1 MDQEGFAASL
11 DQVAALLPYEL
22 RHRVVALPA
31 SARSRAE
38 ELRLRVGQPLFILY
52 PEGET
57 PITGTHVTADVLETV
72 LEIAS
77 GASVHT
83 VMEQIRNGFVPVK
96 GGHRLGLCGTAV
108 VQNGALVNLRELS
121 SLSLRVARA
130 FPGVAASVVPKLWG
144 ESGLES
150 TLVLSPPGGGK
161 TTFLRDLIRCVSAG
175 EGCPPK
181 RVGVA
186 DERFELA
193 GMVDGKPTLEVGPRT
208 DVLSGC
214 PKALGLSLLLRGM
227 NPQVVAV
234 DEITAPE
241 DAAAMIQA
249 VGCGVTLLATA
260 HAASLA
266 DLSRRPLYREL
277 LDARVFGRAVVISGQ
292 GSERRY
298 TVTDLEGQPC

>member
-1 MDQEGFAASL
+1 MNLESLAARL
-11 DQVAALLPYEL
+11 DNAAALLPWEL
-22 RHRVVALPA
+22 RQKIAALPV
-31 SARSRAE
+31 SARAKAE
-38 ELRLRVGQPLFILY
+38 ELRLRVGQPVFILY

-57 PITGTHVTADVLETV
+57 PIAGTHVTGDTLETV

-83 VMEQIRNGFVPVK
+83 VMEQIRHGFVPVP

-108 VQNGALVNLRELS
+108 IQKGVLTNLRELS
-121 SLSLRVARA
+121 SLSLRVARE
-130 FPGVAASVVPKLWG
+130 FPGIAAPILPRLWG
-144 ESGLES
+144 ENGLEN

-161 TTFLRDLIRCVSAG
+161 TTFLRDLIRLISSG
-175 EGCPPK
+175 EGCPPE

-193 GMVDGKPTLEVGPRT
+193 GMVGGTPTLQVGPRT

-214 PKALGLSLLLRGM
+214 PKELGLILLLRGM

-234 DEITAPE
+234 DEVTAPE
-241 DAAAMIQA
+241 DAAAMIGA
-249 VGCGVTLLATA
+249 VGCGVKLLATA
-260 HAASLA
+260 HAANVA
-266 DLSRRPLYREL
+266 DLRRRPLYREL
-277 LDARVFGRAVVISGQ
+277 LEEKVFDRLVVIRGRGSGRQ
-292 GSERRY
+292 Y